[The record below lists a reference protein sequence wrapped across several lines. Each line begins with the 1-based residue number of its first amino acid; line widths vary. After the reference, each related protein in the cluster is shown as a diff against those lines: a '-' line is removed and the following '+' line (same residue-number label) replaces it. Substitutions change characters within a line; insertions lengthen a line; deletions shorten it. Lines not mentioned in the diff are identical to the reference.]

1 MQFKFSAKA
10 GFAAVASCL
19 AMVASTSAS
28 AEQVTLRV
36 KGGGFEVSG
45 ELKSFDGARYVIDT
59 PVLGR
64 MTLDAARFDC
74 VGAACLT
81 LGRSE
86 SAALN
91 PAVGLPAGSANSVV
105 ISGSNTIGNQLMPAL
120 IEGYAAAAKLSV
132 VRVAGADPLDLEFRL
147 ADAQKRPIGQVT
159 VRRHGSST
167 AFKDLEKQA
176 AQIGMSSRP
185 IKPEEVQK
193 LAAAGR
199 GDLRTPASE
208 HVLGLDGL
216 VVVVSPENP
225 AVSISLD
232 NVAKIFAGE
241 IKDWS
246 ELGLPAGK
254 INTYAP
260 TPDSGTYDTFESL
273 VMKPRNAALQEA
285 TKRTEDHAQQSDWV
299 AADPL
304 GIGVVGI
311 AYQRNAKMLNI
322 ESSCGLITRPTVF
335 SMKTEEYP
343 LTRRLYLYTSPN
355 STSTSARNLVNF
367 ALSPAAQAIVRRTD
381 FVDQSPEVMPFKDQG
396 ARIAYA
402 MNAPSEDFDLNMMR
416 ELLTDI
422 TPAERLTTTLH
433 FETNATRLD
442 AKATLDVARLAQVFG
457 EEAYRN
463 KRILIIGF
471 ADSRGGFD
479 INLQL
484 SRGRAEAVRRALFAV
499 QPSAEFKRR
508 VTAKGYSELAPVNCN
523 DNDVGREFNR
533 RVEIWIY

>member
-1 MQFKFSAKA
+1 MQFRFSASA
-10 GFAAVASCL
+10 SLAVAASCL
-19 AMVASTSAS
+19 VTLAPSPAR

-36 KGGGFEVSG
+36 KGGGFEVNG
-45 ELKSFDGARYVIDT
+45 ELKGFDGTRYVVDT

-74 VGAACLT
+74 IGAACLAV
-81 LGRSE
+81 GRTE
-86 SAALN
+86 SAAPS
-91 PAVGLPAGSANSVV
+91 PAVGVPAGSAGSIVV
-105 ISGSNTIGNQLMPAL
+105 SGSNTIGNQLMPAL

-132 VRVAGADPLDLEFRL
+132 VRVAGSDPLDLEFRF
-147 ADAQKRPIGQVT
+147 ADARKRPVAQVLL
-159 VRRHGSST
+159 RRHGSST
-167 AFKDLEKQA
+167 AFKDLEKGTA
-176 AQIGMSSRP
+176 EIGMSSRR
-185 IKPEEVQK
+185 IKPEEADQ
-193 LAAAGR
+193 LTAAGR
-199 GDLRTPASE
+199 GDLRAPSSE

-216 VVVVSPENP
+216 VVLVSPENP
-225 AVSISLD
+225 AVSISID

-254 INTYAP
+254 INVYAP

-273 VMKPRNAALQEA
+273 VLKPRNAKLLDGI
-285 TKRTEDHAQQSDWV
+285 KRTEDHAQQSDWV

-311 AYQRNAKMLNI
+311 AYQRNAKLLNI

-343 LTRRLYLYTSPN
+343 LSRRLYLYTSTR
-355 STSTSARNLVNF
+355 STTSARNIVNF
-367 ALSPAAQAIVRRTD
+367 AMSPAAQVIVRRAD

-402 MNAPSEDFDLNMMR
+402 MNAPNEDFDLDMMR

-523 DNDVGREFNR
+523 DNDLGREFNR
-533 RVEIWIY
+533 RVEVWIY